1 MIIEIIRIKFGRV
14 AHNAVN
20 KSVTAKADNK
30 TVTAE
35 LYCSRKNIQIITIFT
50 DIISPASIHCICR
63 FQTSGKENDTGK
75 HFDTLRDII
84 PKFIP
89 SW

>member
-35 LYCSRKNIQIITIFT
+35 LYCSRKNI
-50 DIISPASIHCICR
+50 
-63 FQTSGKENDTGK
+63 
-75 HFDTLRDII
+75 
-84 PKFIP
+84 
-89 SW
+89 